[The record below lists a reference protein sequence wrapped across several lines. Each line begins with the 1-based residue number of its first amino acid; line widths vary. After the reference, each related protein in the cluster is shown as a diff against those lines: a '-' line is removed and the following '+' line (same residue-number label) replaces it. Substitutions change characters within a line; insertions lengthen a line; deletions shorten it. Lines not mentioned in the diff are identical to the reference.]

1 MNIFTTVRIV
11 LWEAIEAFGPHFR
24 WKCRVWL
31 NVDCFQVDNKV
42 LHCLVILRRHCKHCC
57 KKLRLGW
64 LEGIAGQN
72 RFSAKFASFWCL
84 GRVKAAAPDSNA
96 REHLPE
102 GSVGD
107 YFKIEISHCDCQWR
121 ALLFTSLNIVSCVCP
136 ALLGFQQKVYNWYVY
151 IVFKHS
157 RPYSVHLL
165 VVFVGLGKCAVSKD
179 LCWVVF

>member
-1 MNIFTTVRIV
+1 MSCKCLFNADHLFFCLSYTNGSTSNKYWGGGLGRRLGTSKMLMKIFTTVRIV

-31 NVDCFQVDNKV
+31 NVDFVQVDNKV

-57 KKLRLGW
+57 KELCDLVGW
-64 LEGIAGQN
+64 KAQQAKTGFQLNLPAFDAWAGWKRQPRTATPGN
-72 RFSAKFASFWCL
+72 TF
-84 GRVKAAAPDSNA
+84 
-96 REHLPE
+96 PE

-136 ALLGFQQKVYNWYVY
+136 ALLGF
-151 IVFKHS
+151 
-157 RPYSVHLL
+157 
-165 VVFVGLGKCAVSKD
+165 
-179 LCWVVF
+179 